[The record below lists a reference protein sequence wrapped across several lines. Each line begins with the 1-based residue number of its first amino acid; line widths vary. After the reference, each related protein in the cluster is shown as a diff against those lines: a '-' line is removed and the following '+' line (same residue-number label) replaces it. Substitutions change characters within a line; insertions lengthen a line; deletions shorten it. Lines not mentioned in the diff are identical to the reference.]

1 MANTQ
6 QLLALIN
13 EFGPAFA
20 DPDFSE
26 TILAKEDEGN
36 KEEIEQDD
44 DSGMCYYYLSRL
56 EYDPHLMQIA
66 TSFLCE
72 LASVA
77 SLKQQLYNEPIRRE
91 LQGTLDDPSSKL
103 GAEIRAKMTM
113 PDLPETFA
121 RQGTEDCPSGVCP
134 LDH

>member
-6 QLLALIN
+6 QLLGLID

-20 DPDFSE
+20 DPDFHE
-26 TILAKEDEGN
+26 PILIKDPEEN
-36 KEEIEQDD
+36 EEEIEQDD
-44 DSGMCYYYLSRL
+44 DSDLCYYYISRL
-56 EYDPHLMQIA
+56 EYEPYLMKIA
-66 TSFLCE
+66 TSFLSE
-72 LASVA
+72 LADVA
-77 SLKQQLYNEPIRRE
+77 SIKQQLYNEPIRRE
-91 LQGTLDDPSSKL
+91 LQGALEDPSSKL
-103 GAEIRAKMTM
+103 GVKIRAKMTM